1 MHINPRVKIS
11 SAENQFLH
19 LKKQKKLLPILSA
32 VLAALMLA
40 LLTGCTLSKEAPRK
54 VKDVDYSIVEEQDI
68 PEKLKEAIEEKKAAE
83 FKISFEDEEN
93 MYFVHCYGEHETGGY
108 SIMIRDLYLTENALY
123 FDTELLGPENG
134 SNPQKKPSYP
144 YIVVKTKKY
153 KQNIVFE

>member
-19 LKKQKKLLPILSA
+19 QKKQKKLLPILSA

-93 MYFVHCYGEHETGGY
+93 MYIVHGYGEQETGGY

>member
-1 MHINPRVKIS
+1 
-11 SAENQFLH
+11 
-19 LKKQKKLLPILSA
+19 
-32 VLAALMLA
+32 MLA

-93 MYFVHCYGEHETGGY
+93 MYIVHGYGEQETGGY